1 MQVTVTTPKS
11 APRQLRLRRPDSAH
25 YRVSF
30 GSVFSA
36 PSSSSQEE
44 QNSIFLPEGEREKR
58 NLDALNSALNIISE
72 GKFEPLPPHINI
84 QWDALSERT
93 RNEYTEKAKA
103 MVTLVLATIAPCQ
116 EKRLWQ
122 AIIHCHESQVTSEA
136 IRPVDIGL
144 EAILLAYKECDN
156 RSTKMQI
163 LSIICNKY
171 SQSQIQEFLPEISLR
186 QIKNARKHAQEHGP
200 GEPIVKEQIFRCRLD
215 MEKVKEFVYFISRS
229 TFLQDVAFGTKTL
242 KLSSG
247 ESLPIPAL
255 VRTMT
260 TTKIVHLYQEECKR
274 ENKEPLKERTCFRI
288 MEVCSASKQKSLQGL
303 DNTSTAGAEAFQTLE
318 SLVDTLVKNG
328 AGVTWGRDIGRAL
341 TAGRQYLKG
350 EYKSHLGPDVC
361 CTDHCTVFAL
371 SDPEKHEFSSPC
383 YHNHNLSCSDCHK
396 IKNVLKDIEDKIE
409 SSEVNL
415 SEEQR
420 ERAKWEFEHAVSNI
434 EAWKSHLLRAF
445 HQDQAR
451 QDALSH
457 LDEKT
462 VIVIND
468 WAMKLLPMKFRE
480 TQSQWFAKRGMS
492 WHFSAVIHQSGHP
505 DCQAEGN
512 GEYTIHTYVAVL
524 DNCKQDWFS
533 VSCIIEDVLVTVKET
548 HPSVSSAILRSDN
561 AGCYHNSSLLS
572 TINSTSKRT
581 GIEVIRYD
589 FSDPQAGK
597 DLCDRKI
604 APCKQRLRN
613 YVAENNDIETAE
625 DVKKGLEAPPVIVG
639 TRVAV
644 CKIDTSKMS
653 AAVGNNK
660 IPGVTRY
667 NNFSFDKDG
676 MRVWQA
682 YSVGEG
688 MKIKSFECK
697 QDVSGLERV
706 GEWSQE
712 VTKARQKK
720 CKADSKACESDDTS
734 TYSCLEPACVLTF
747 STLEEADEHVDT
759 GHHVMLPENECV
771 YDTIRRQWAATATS
785 IKGKSQK
792 IGESQYHSYAAVQE
806 EASHGWALRK
816 QKNTARISPA
826 VKEYLTRV
834 FNEGT
839 KDGQPKAN
847 PADVAEDLKIK
858 FTKPEWLEVKT
869 IKGYFSRLAALQRN
883 QEISEEDAS
892 NEDGAIARE
901 EFLQDLIQETQKQI
915 DLQHPLVCDSINLCE
930 LFVANKLDQTL
941 KKLKISTLKSM
952 CDFFGVDICGPAT
965 RKAPFINAIYGLLRS
980 CQCQISP

>member
-1 MQVTVTTPKS
+1 M
-11 APRQLRLRRPDSAH
+11 
-25 YRVSF
+25 
-30 GSVFSA
+30 
-36 PSSSSQEE
+36 
-44 QNSIFLPEGEREKR
+44 
-58 NLDALNSALNIISE
+58 
-72 GKFEPLPPHINI
+72 
-84 QWDALSERT
+84 
-93 RNEYTEKAKA
+93 
-103 MVTLVLATIAPCQ
+103 
-116 EKRLWQ
+116 
-122 AIIHCHESQVTSEA
+122 
-136 IRPVDIGL
+136 
-144 EAILLAYKECDN
+144 
-156 RSTKMQI
+156 
-163 LSIICNKY
+163 
-171 SQSQIQEFLPEISLR
+171 
-186 QIKNARKHAQEHGP
+186 
-200 GEPIVKEQIFRCRLD
+200 
-215 MEKVKEFVYFISRS
+215 
-229 TFLQDVAFGTKTL
+229 
-242 KLSSG
+242 
-247 ESLPIPAL
+247 
-255 VRTMT
+255 
-260 TTKIVHLYQEECKR
+260 
-274 ENKEPLKERTCFRI
+274 
-288 MEVCSASKQKSLQGL
+288 
-303 DNTSTAGAEAFQTLE
+303 
-318 SLVDTLVKNG
+318 
-328 AGVTWGRDIGRAL
+328 
-341 TAGRQYLKG
+341 
-350 EYKSHLGPDVC
+350 
-361 CTDHCTVFAL
+361 
-371 SDPEKHEFSSPC
+371 
-383 YHNHNLSCSDCHK
+383 HNLSCSDCHK

-434 EAWKSHLLRAF
+434 EAWKSHLLSAF

-457 LDEKT
+457 LHEKT

-533 VSCIIEDVLVTVKET
+533 VSCIIKEVLVTVKET

-589 FSDPQAGK
+589 FLDPQAGK

-639 TRVAV
+639 TQVAV

-697 QDVSGLERV
+697 QDVTGLERV

-720 CKADSKACESDDTS
+720 CKADSKACDSDLTS

-747 STLEEADEHVDT
+747 STLEEADDHVDT

-869 IKGYFSRLAALQRN
+869 IKGYFSRLAALQRS

-901 EFLQDLIQETQKQI
+901 EFLQD
-915 DLQHPLVCDSINLCE
+915 
-930 LFVANKLDQTL
+930 
-941 KKLKISTLKSM
+941 
-952 CDFFGVDICGPAT
+952 
-965 RKAPFINAIYGLLRS
+965 
-980 CQCQISP
+980 